1 MADAQRLIMFIASL
15 FSRGKTGRGITHSLL
30 AAFFERY
37 TDRTIITHAGF
48 PPDWLGELLKQP
60 GGGGLFRLDAR
71 HKPGAR
77 PSPAEW
83 VIHAHV
89 LPLDLPLPLL
99 IAVRAD
105 ALYVRHLV
113 RRARPV
119 HPSEILWILNEI
131 PIRHHALLRPT
142 AGGFAVERGIPV
154 EDNRV
159 DMESGV

>member
-1 MADAQRLIMFIASL
+1 M
-15 FSRGKTGRGITHSLL
+15 L
-30 AAFFERY
+30 AGFFERY
-37 TDRTIITHAGF
+37 TGRTIIAHAGF
-48 PPDWLGELLKQP
+48 PSDWLGELLKQP
-60 GGGGLFRLDAR
+60 GGGGHFRLDAR
-71 HKPGAR
+71 HQPGAR

-89 LPLDLPLPLL
+89 LPLALPLPLL

-105 ALYVRHLV
+105 ALYLRHLV

-131 PIRHHALLRPT
+131 PTRHHALLRPA
-142 AGGFAVERGIPV
+142 AGGFTVERGIPV
-154 EDNRV
+154 DDNRV